1 MQRSNIFTKK
11 SLIVLL
17 MLLTLG
23 VITQAWY
30 ASRSGAS
37 SHMEA
42 APANLEISK
51 LVTAEGRLI
60 TYPGAE
66 VTIGA
71 DFTGT
76 IQTLAVQE
84 KDWLQ
89 KGQLIAEIKA
99 DDIRASLAESK
110 AKIAELDADLK
121 LHHSEVAR
129 ADKLWQSG
137 VGSRQMFD
145 RSQRDLEVAQA
156 KRETV
161 SAEIRRLQAIL
172 AKTRVVAPIDG
183 VIITRHTNMGE
194 TIESGKPIVT
204 LADLRK
210 TRIEAEVDEFDIG
223 KIKLNDPVEIYAEGY
238 STIWRGHVEEIPDNV
253 TTRRIKPQ
261 DPAKPVDTRVLMVK
275 VALDGETPLK
285 LGQRVEVKINSN

>member
-1 MQRSNIFTKK
+1 
-11 SLIVLL
+11 
-17 MLLTLG
+17 ML
-23 VITQAWY
+23 
-30 ASRSGAS
+30 
-37 SHMEA
+37 
-42 APANLEISK
+42 
-51 LVTAEGRLI
+51 
-60 TYPGAE
+60 
-66 VTIGA
+66 
-71 DFTGT
+71 
-76 IQTLAVQE
+76 
-84 KDWLQ
+84 
-89 KGQLIAEIKA
+89 
-99 DDIRASLAESK
+99 
-110 AKIAELDADLK
+110 
-121 LHHSEVAR
+121 
-129 ADKLWQSG
+129 
-137 VGSRQMFD
+137 D

-161 SAEIRRLQAIL
+161 SAEIRKLQAIL

-238 STIWRGHVEEIPDNV
+238 PTTWRGHVEEIPDNV